1 MSWFN
6 QAQHWHVSCL
16 DPATRESVET
26 LFAPEDLPRS
36 CCYGDGQ
43 PIDDRDMAEILKV
56 YAELEVV
63 FPWQAGDVLICDN
76 LLTAHARNAYSGER
90 QLLVAMGEM
99 TSFDELG
106 RPPTCGPQGD
116 P

>member
-16 DPATRESVET
+16 DAATRESVET
-26 LFAPEDLPRS
+26 LFAPEDLPRN
-36 CCYGDGQ
+36 CYYGDGE
-43 PIDDRDMAEILKV
+43 PIADRDMAEILKV

-63 FPWQAGDVLICDN
+63 FPWQAGDILICDN

-90 QLLVAMGEM
+90 QMLVAMGEM
-99 TSFDELG
+99 TSFEEVG
-106 RPPTCGPQGD
+106 RLAVGGPRGD